1 MSLMPQIPVPELT
14 LNELVARSGVAA
26 RTIRFYTGRGMLPAP
41 VRRGRS
47 AYYTADHLARLEL
60 VRELQAHGF
69 TLAAIESYL
78 ARIPADATPETIA
91 LHRTLLSPWMPDLPE
106 TLTFAQLEER
116 SGRPL
121 SEDDLESM
129 EALGIVQPDGNG
141 QYRVAGAHVSV
152 AVSILDLGL
161 PKSAAVAAK
170 SIFSEHGRAI
180 ADELTEVFRTQVW
193 PLYKEAGEAGV
204 PADQLRETIERF
216 KPLTVA
222 ALVTAYETAVN
233 DTKRE
238 AAARRTADTGERRA
252 PGA

>member
-1 MSLMPQIPVPELT
+1 MSLMQTPVPELT
-14 LNELVARSGVAA
+14 LTELVARSGLAA

-116 SGRPL
+116 AGRPL
-121 SEDDLESM
+121 NGDDLESM
-129 EALGIVQPDGNG
+129 EALGIVQPDGDG

-161 PKSAAVAAK
+161 PKSAALAAK

-180 ADELTEVFRTQVW
+180 ADELTEVFRTQLW
-193 PLYKEAGEAGV
+193 PLYKQAGV
-204 PADQLRETIERF
+204 PADQLRETVERF

-238 AAARRTADTGERRA
+238 AAARRTDTDEGHA
-252 PGA
+252 HGA